1 MKRIGLI
8 SAAVV
13 IATLASGSQTSSSR
27 DPAGSGILLRVAFM
41 MGSRGDAELPASA
54 TDTMD
59 PRAFDGWDPTADNP
73 ELQNLLG
80 LRQLAELARATV
92 TMPPGQRN
100 LSLTVVADRR
110 RYELAVEPA
119 ERRDNVVYLGLA
131 IREDGRDV
139 SQPRV
144 GLQVGQKGVVC
155 ARVAR
160 GDDEAFVFF
169 VLQMDEL

>member
-1 MKRIGLI
+1 MRRTTLI
-8 SAAVV
+8 TAAVA
-13 IATLASGSQTSSSR
+13 IATLASGSQTPPSR
-27 DPAGSGILLRVAFM
+27 DPVGSGILLRVAFM
-41 MGSRGDAELPASA
+41 MGSRGDAALPTST
-54 TDTMD
+54 TDTTD

-92 TMPPGQRN
+92 TMPPDQHYV
-100 LSLTVVADRR
+100 SLGVVADHR

-119 ERRDNVVYLGLA
+119 EKRDNIVYLGLS
-131 IREDGRDV
+131 IKEDGRDV